1 MTRQSRQR
9 RKRRHLENDERHLPD
24 MPLVG
29 LLRSGMSLEAAG
41 SSRST
46 EDCILRKETL
56 CEGSTI

>member
-1 MTRQSRQR
+1 
-9 RKRRHLENDERHLPD
+9 